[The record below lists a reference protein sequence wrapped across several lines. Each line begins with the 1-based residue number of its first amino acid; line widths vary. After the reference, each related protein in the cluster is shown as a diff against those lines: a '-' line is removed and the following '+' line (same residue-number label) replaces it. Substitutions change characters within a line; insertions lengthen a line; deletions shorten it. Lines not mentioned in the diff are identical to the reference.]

1 MNSSYTYV
9 FINQQGQQQKTQ
21 LSQHTSVK
29 SCALCRKHQKTC
41 WSSKKPPLQKHM
53 LPRKLC
59 SVGVVL
65 SQFCTFVWWICPCTH
80 ALTGQA
86 PTQHIATSRTS
97 RLKMW
102 SVENAQVNLVSL
114 VSVAKNVEKDFE
126 APMSLALGFCG
137 SFGYTGMKKF
147 TGKCWCKTF
156 RGHTCL
162 QPQRRSVEAVALA
175 VGQCTLLRNLRAS
188 RSPLAFRDLP
198 NIKLRIRFGLASA
211 SFAFQDLLDKSA
223 AALPAP
229 QGSGRHPACP
239 WR

>member
-1 MNSSYTYV
+1 M
-9 FINQQGQQQKTQ
+9 
-21 LSQHTSVK
+21 
-29 SCALCRKHQKTC
+29 
-41 WSSKKPPLQKHM
+41 
-53 LPRKLC
+53 
-59 SVGVVL
+59 L
-65 SQFCTFVWWICPCTH
+65 SQFCIFVWWICPCTH

-97 RLKMW
+97 CLKMW
-102 SVENAQVNLVSL
+102 SVKNAQVNLVSL
-114 VSVAKNVEKDFE
+114 VSVAKNIGNVERDFE

-162 QPQRRSVEAVALA
+162 QPRRRSVEAVASA
-175 VGQCTLLRNLRAS
+175 VGQCTLLRNLHAS

-223 AALPAP
+223 AALAGN
-229 QGSGRHPACP
+229 QFALCDDAQHARIRETASSLSLQQMLSS
-239 WR
+239 